1 MAQLLVV
8 DDDPVILR
16 LLSRHLEGCG
26 HRVVTATNGLEA
38 QVLVET
44 VRFDVLIV
52 DLRMPLLDGLG
63 LLAYAR
69 SRPQAVRVIMISGAW
84 TPEARQR
91 AIALDCDRL
100 RAKPLDLAQLGND
113 VEELLR

>member
-8 DDDPVILR
+8 DDDPVIVR
-16 LLSRHLEGCG
+16 LLSRYLEDCG
-26 HRVVTATNGLEA
+26 HRVVTATDGIEA
-38 QVLVET
+38 QTLVET
-44 VRFDVLIV
+44 VRFDVVIAN
-52 DLRMPLLDGLG
+52 LRMPRLDGLG

-69 SRPQAVRVIMISGAW
+69 SRPQLVRVIMVSGAW

-100 RAKPLDLAQLGND
+100 RDKPIDLLQL
-113 VEELLR
+113 VEDIDDLTP

>member
-1 MAQLLVV
+1 MAQILVV
-8 DDDPVILR
+8 DDDPAILR
-16 LLSRHLEGCG
+16 FLSRYLEDCG
-26 HRVVTATNGLEA
+26 HRVVTASTGIEA

-44 VRFDVLIV
+44 VRFDVVIA
-52 DLRMPLLDGLG
+52 DLRMPGLDGLG

-69 SRPQAVRVIMISGAW
+69 SRPQAARVIMISGAW

-100 RAKPLDLAQLGND
+100 REKPIDLAQLEKD
-113 VEELLR
+113 VDELTP

>member
-16 LLSRHLEGCG
+16 FLSRYLEDCG
-26 HRVVTATNGLEA
+26 HRVVTASNGIEA

-44 VRFDVLIV
+44 VRFDVVIA
-52 DLRMPLLDGLG
+52 DLRMPGLDGLG
-63 LLAYAR
+63 LLAFAR
-69 SRPQAVRVIMISGAW
+69 SRPEAVRVIMISGAW

-100 RAKPLDLAQLGND
+100 RDKPIDMVQLEKD
-113 VEELLR
+113 VDELTP